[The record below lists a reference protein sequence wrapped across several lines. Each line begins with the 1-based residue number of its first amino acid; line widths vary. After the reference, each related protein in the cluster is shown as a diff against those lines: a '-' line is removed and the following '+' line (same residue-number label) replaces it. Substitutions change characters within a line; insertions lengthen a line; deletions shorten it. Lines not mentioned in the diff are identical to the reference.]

1 MPTPPG
7 RTLRLATFASLARAA
22 SRHIPHLHYHCA
34 RPFHRMS
41 CEHGLNSTAFTN
53 THMYAISKET
63 KQEVVDPRV

>member
-1 MPTPPG
+1 
-7 RTLRLATFASLARAA
+7 
-22 SRHIPHLHYHCA
+22 
-34 RPFHRMS
+34 MS